1 MKVMEKEDILEQDM
15 KDQIQE
21 EIRIQGITDHKNI
34 VKLLEVFEDDC
45 HLYVVLEHMLKG
57 DMFDVLYNEH
67 SDPLTENE
75 AKQIFTDLIEGIA
88 FLHSKN
94 IIHRDIKLEN
104 LLMNE
109 NGNIKITDFG
119 AAVDCVKCQDP
130 KEFKVICGT
139 REYMAPEM
147 LKELTYDYKVDVWS
161 CGVVLYEILHRG
173 LPHKSDAYKNKHKAI
188 LKHLQN
194 NKVSYSKKLSNEVVD
209 LLKKCL
215 ELDPK
220 KRCTSQDILKH
231 PWMTNNDTTAKRV
244 TTYKPKISHSKHKWL
259 SDKSD
264 IDSNIIEHQTGET
277 VGETVG
283 VVKVVGDLGVEPV
296 RETIRE
302 TVGETVGVVKVVG
315 DLAVEPVGETLVYS
329 QTSQPNIVD
338 SQTN

>member
-15 KDQIQE
+15 KIQIQE
-21 EIRIQGITDHKNI
+21 EIRIQSLTNHKNI
-34 VKLLEVFEDDC
+34 VQLVEVFEDDC

-67 SDPLTENE
+67 SDPLGEKE
-75 AKQIFTDLIEGIA
+75 AKRIFTDLIEGIA
-88 FLHSKN
+88 HLHSKN

-119 AAVDCVKCQDP
+119 AAVDCVNCHDP
-130 KEFKVICGT
+130 NEFKVICGT

-147 LKELTYDYKVDVWS
+147 LKELTYDYKVDIWS

-173 LPHKSDAYKNKHKAI
+173 LPHKSDAYKNKHKVI
-188 LKHLQN
+188 LKYLQN

-220 KRCTSQDILKH
+220 KRCTAQDILNH
-231 PWMTNNDTTAKRV
+231 PWMKNVETEKRV

-259 SDKSD
+259 QGAYDSTPDVVPDVVSNVESDVVPDVVPDVIKPVEHD
-264 IDSNIIEHQTGET
+264 ILPDTVKTIE
-277 VGETVG
+277 
-283 VVKVVGDLGVEPV
+283 
-296 RETIRE
+296 
-302 TVGETVGVVKVVG
+302 
-315 DLAVEPVGETLVYS
+315 
-329 QTSQPNIVD
+329 PNV
-338 SQTN
+338 

>member
-21 EIRIQGITDHKNI
+21 EIRIQGLMDNENI
-34 VKLLEVFEDDC
+34 VRLLEVFEDDC

-67 SDPLTENE
+67 SDPLSEKE
-75 AKQIFTDLIEGIA
+75 AREIFSDLMTGISY
-88 FLHSKN
+88 LHSKN

-109 NGNIKITDFG
+109 NGNVKITDFG
-119 AAVDCVKCQDP
+119 SAVDCVHCKDP

-147 LKELTYDYKVDVWS
+147 LKEMTYNYKVDVWS

-188 LKHLQN
+188 LKYLQN
-194 NKVSYSKKLSNEVVD
+194 NKISYSKKLSSEVVD

-215 ELDPK
+215 ELDPN
-220 KRCTSQDILKH
+220 KRCSADDVLKH
-231 PWMTNNDTTAKRV
+231 PWMTSTTNTDNKRV
-244 TTYKPKISHSKHKWL
+244 TTYKPKITHTKHKWL
-259 SDKSD
+259 NVQSQQDVIESSSQTVTNEVLSVLIEPPEVIEPQLVSVEVEQH
-264 IDSNIIEHQTGET
+264 IDSAAEAQSN
-277 VGETVG
+277 
-283 VVKVVGDLGVEPV
+283 
-296 RETIRE
+296 
-302 TVGETVGVVKVVG
+302 
-315 DLAVEPVGETLVYS
+315 
-329 QTSQPNIVD
+329 
-338 SQTN
+338 